1 MPFSALRAH
10 EEKQNKAVAKLIC
23 RGLSKKE
30 QLEGFIYV
38 AEQNGGNYCKVG
50 YAKKNAARRIKAIG
64 KCEIVTSNS
73 YQIGSFVG
81 AYRAEQLIHK
91 LLSHR
96 RRFRYDCP
104 CGCKNR
110 EWYEIDFEQVK
121 LQVLIVFCWF
131 RASPYGRFPQP
142 EGDAKAEKDAKP
154 KELEKVWQDALKRW
168 ESTQEGPKPLKWDAF
183 FINGPN
189 MLTVMGSSCRTP
201 PCKDAPSGHSS
212 SVKHPRPNHLLGSGR
227 KPVKLKHLL
236 KRGLVR
242 AMTGL
247 SRHDGDTAK
256 GFHFPNVRRGSSG
269 QTTPNLSRQPDAE
282 TEAPDAT
289 PSKSPQTRRQH
300 TWDYW
305 FDAEA
310 KPASNITPSSTR
322 TNLRQSAT
330 ANILQES
337 PSVSILDDLAGISK
351 AGSEKCGQENLP
363 VSVSE
368 HAIDENSSFLET
380 DYASAS
386 HCFQGAST
394 SFKTR
399 SPGVRAEV
407 AKDVAPQV
415 EASSRDSD
423 EMIEIAAR
431 LANMP
436 GTFPDAKS
444 EGSSPEVLTLN
455 EILRSPTHVENSSS
469 SADAYVQEPLDG
481 RAGEKV
487 SRTSIDHGDLENSCS
502 NVAQNMDE
510 SVSKTMLSEGE
521 VPTSVASIP
530 TTAREEVQPEKTTKS
545 VLLDSACEAE
555 PAPIAASQG
564 TDELPSQFFEKR
576 GESIIYGCKTT
587 NYRPPYCRQSS
598 EESRPVDDG
607 AGFRFEC
614 KSTFEHVEEETAEEE
629 PAEDASSEVFS
640 EWDTVSSLS
649 DDDRPQMRQR
659 ALEKELI
666 GLCKE
671 HNYYTSCQI
680 DLDYNMGR
688 LKKLEKELK
697 TMDLGTSE
705 EESSEGEEG
714 KEGDQE
720 DDDGS
725 EEDKEEEEEEDVEED
740 ENDEEEGEDQDEDED
755 HQPPSPTKYW
765 ADEASDDDPA
775 DLDWSS
781 DEDLDPRHET
791 QSGDGESLF
800 EEDGNKGQATSETLH
815 HGENRLSE
823 GGLPRPANWL
833 PTPIKRELVSTGLRI
848 ADRPHYPA
856 SAYTERITFRM
867 KEREWG
873 DPPNPVKITFS
884 DSRILGAF
892 NFSYQH

>member
-1 MPFSALRAH
+1 MSFSALRAP
-10 EEKQNKAVAKLIC
+10 EEQQNKTVAKLIG

-30 QLEGFIYV
+30 QLEGFIYIT
-38 AEQNGGNYCKVG
+38 EQSGANFCKVG
-50 YAKKNAARRIKAIG
+50 YAKKDAARRIKAIG
-64 KCEIVTSNS
+64 KCDIVTSNS

-121 LQVLIVFCWF
+121 LQVLIVFSWF
-131 RASPYGRFPQP
+131 RANPYGKFPQP
-142 EGDAKAEKDAKP
+142 EGDAKAEDDAKP

-168 ESTQEGPKPLKWDAF
+168 ESTQEGPKPLEWDAF
-183 FINGPN
+183 FINGPT

-201 PCKDAPSGHSS
+201 PRKGAPSGHSS
-212 SVKHPRPNHLLGSGR
+212 SVKRPRPNHLLGSGR

-269 QTTPNLSRQPDAE
+269 RTTPNLSRQPDAE
-282 TEAPDAT
+282 NEAPDVT

-322 TNLRQSAT
+322 TNLQQSAT
-330 ANILQES
+330 ANNLQES
-337 PSVSILDDLAGISK
+337 PSVSSLDDLAGISK
-351 AGSEKCGQENLP
+351 AGSVKCGQENSP
-363 VSVSE
+363 QSVSD
-368 HAIDENSSFLET
+368 HAIDKNSTFLET

-386 HCFQGAST
+386 YCFQGAST
-394 SFKTR
+394 SFKRR
-399 SPGVRAEV
+399 SPGVRAEA

-415 EASSRDSD
+415 GASSRHND

-436 GTFPDAKS
+436 GAFPDAKS
-444 EGSSPEVLTLN
+444 EESSPKVLTLN
-455 EILRSPTHVENSSS
+455 EIPRSPTHFGNTSSP
-469 SADAYVQEPLDG
+469 ADAYVQEPLSG
-481 RAGEKV
+481 GAGEKV
-487 SRTSIDHGDLENSCS
+487 SRASIGHGGLENSCS

-510 SVSKTMLSEGE
+510 SISKTMLFEGE
-521 VPTSVASIP
+521 VPTSVASVS
-530 TTAREEVQPEKTTKS
+530 TTACEEVQPEKTTKS
-545 VLLDSACEAE
+545 VLLDSDCEAE
-555 PAPIAASQG
+555 SASIAALQR
-564 TDELPSQFFEKR
+564 TAELPSPFFEKR
-576 GESIIYGCKTT
+576 GDSIIYECKTT

-598 EESRPVDDG
+598 EESQPVDDG
-607 AGFRFEC
+607 AGFGFER
-614 KSTFEHVEEETAEEE
+614 KITLEHVEEETAEEE
-629 PAEDASSEVFS
+629 PAEDASSEVLS
-640 EWDTVSSLS
+640 KWDTASSLS

-697 TMDLGTSE
+697 TMDLGNSE
-705 EESSEGEEG
+705 QENSEGN
-714 KEGDQE
+714 E
-720 DDDGS
+720 DDDDGA
-725 EEDKEEEEEEDVEED
+725 EEEHEDDDEEEDDEEKDEED
-740 ENDEEEGEDQDEDED
+740 DEDED
-755 HQPPSPTKYW
+755 EDDEEEEYEPAFQTKNW
-765 ADEASDDDPA
+765 ADEPSDDDPA
-775 DLDWSS
+775 DLDWLS
-781 DEDLDPRHET
+781 DEDVDSRYET
-791 QSGDGESLF
+791 HSGEGEFLF
-800 EEDGNKGQATSETLH
+800 DEDDKNGQATSEIFHYDKNLSAD
-815 HGENRLSE
+815 GRLP
-823 GGLPRPANWL
+823 GTANWL
-833 PTPIKRELVSTGLRI
+833 PTPIKREPVGIGLRI

-856 SAYTERITFRM
+856 SAYTERTTFRM
-867 KEREWG
+867 KERVWG
-873 DPPNPVKITFS
+873 DPHNPVKITFS

-892 NFSYQH
+892 SFNYQH